1 MTNSCTSKQ
10 IEFASKMKNIEVSDL
25 VYEYIENRLLKNDL
39 SVEVAVK
46 IAQMACILGLN
57 HEDAFEEHYK
67 ELFDVVIGD

>member
-1 MTNSCTSKQ
+1 MTDSSTSKQ

-46 IAQMACILGLN
+46 IAQIATPI
-57 HEDAFEEHYK
+57 
-67 ELFDVVIGD
+67 I